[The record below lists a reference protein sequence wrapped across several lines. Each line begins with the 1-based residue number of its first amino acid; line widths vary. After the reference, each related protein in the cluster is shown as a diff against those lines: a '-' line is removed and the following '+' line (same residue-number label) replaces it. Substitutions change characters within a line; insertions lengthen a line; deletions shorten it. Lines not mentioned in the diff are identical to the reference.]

1 MSAPR
6 SSGRRTRARAGPA
19 RVVAA
24 LALAPLVVCAA
35 PREASAVE
43 PIPALPPPR
52 SPPGAPE
59 EEVLPGLRAPTVF
72 FGGRT
77 TTTNVQSRGQDATSF
92 GALFVTSASFHG
104 SQGRFGS
111 LRGSFI
117 GAIGSGTATVEGW
130 LRGALT
136 LGGRYQLNEAQ
147 SAFLRLGFGGEAQG
161 NGNYYFSRL
170 ELPIVEAGW
179 QLGTAERFVEGGLR
193 AAPLLAGSYHVEG
206 PLPRTLSGAGQ
217 YGAYFS
223 ARTVALRSEISVT
236 YLDKRGDAFDRP
248 VQIAR
253 ALVCGFGVA
262 QVLVVCLDGQVLRVP
277 NGGAVTADLSGSRV
291 FYSGLTV
298 GVGQTFRPV
307 DE

>member
-1 MSAPR
+1 
-6 SSGRRTRARAGPA
+6 
-19 RVVAA
+19 VAA
-24 LALAPLVVCAA
+24 
-35 PREASAVE
+35 AVE
-43 PIPALPPPR
+43 PVPAPPR
-52 SPPGAPE
+52 AAGALE
-59 EEVLPGLRAPTVF
+59 DEAEVLPGLRAPTVF

-77 TTTNVQSRGQDATSF
+77 TMTDVQSRGEGATSF

-136 LGGRYQLNEAQ
+136 LGARYQLNADQ
-147 SAFLRLGFGGEAQG
+147 SAFLRFGFGGEAQG

-193 AAPLLAGSYHVEG
+193 ASPLLAGSYHVEG

-223 ARTVALRSEISVT
+223 ARTMALRSEFSVT
-236 YLDKRGDAFDRP
+236 YIDKRGDAFDRP
-248 VQIAR
+248 VQVAR

-262 QVLVVCLDGQVLRVP
+262 QVLVVCLDGQALRVP

-291 FYSGLTV
+291 FYTGLTV